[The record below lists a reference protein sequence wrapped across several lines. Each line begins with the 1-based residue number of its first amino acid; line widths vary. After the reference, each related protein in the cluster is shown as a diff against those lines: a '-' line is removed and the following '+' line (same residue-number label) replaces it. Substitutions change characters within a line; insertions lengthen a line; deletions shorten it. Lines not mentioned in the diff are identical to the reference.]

1 MNTIEIIKKA
11 VSLPFRAY
19 KGFILVTFLFFVSEV
34 INETNNLGTINELT
48 PIKLVIGGIISIIVL
63 GISIAIVYH
72 YIFDSF
78 DVREVSI
85 KYTTKVG
92 FRDTLTELYYYLL
105 TFLSTG
111 IICYALGIY
120 RNIDSILNNFEY
132 IDTKLHTLTLPKL
145 INLLSPDTYQH
156 LAFSVMVTLAVFM
169 IMFAIFFSYCSLAK
183 IRLKE
188 TESLKESMNF
198 IKLTKIIRKNG
209 IKKYLNFVI
218 LTLIVFSVALM
229 LMKTLES
236 YFIVGSLISALA
248 EAFGLFFIL
257 DSFSL
262 FYFT

>member
-78 DVREVSI
+78 DIREVSI
-85 KYTTKVG
+85 KYTTKIG
-92 FRDTLTELYYYLL
+92 FKDSLIELYYYLL
-105 TFLSTG
+105 TFLFTD

-132 IDTKLHTLTLPKL
+132 IDGKLHTLTLPKL

-169 IMFAIFFSYCSLAK
+169 ILFAIFFSYCSLAK
-183 IRLKE
+183 VRLKE
-188 TESLKESMNF
+188 TGELKESMNF

-218 LTLIVFSVALM
+218 LTLIVFSVVLLLM
-229 LMKTLES
+229 RTLES
-236 YFIVGSLISALA
+236 YFVVGSLISALA